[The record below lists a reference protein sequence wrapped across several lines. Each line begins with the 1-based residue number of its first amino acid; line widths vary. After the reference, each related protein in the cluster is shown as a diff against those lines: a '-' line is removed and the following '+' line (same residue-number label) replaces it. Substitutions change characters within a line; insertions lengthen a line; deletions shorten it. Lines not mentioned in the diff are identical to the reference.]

1 MSYNTVSKAMPSHT
15 MGKSVAHNTM
25 GESVSNNRMSTMS
38 SVESIGGVMDSSDGG
53 SKGLGLCG
61 GPVLSLVGLGD
72 GLVGDLARTA
82 VDLSRGCSHQAS
94 EADEGLQE

>member
-1 MSYNTVSKAMPSHT
+1 MSNNGAMAEDSTMSHH
-15 MGKSVAHNTM
+15 GKSVAA
-25 GESVSNNRMSTMS
+25 VS
-38 SVESIGGVMDSSDGG
+38 SVERAGRVMDSSDGG
-53 SKGLGLCG
+53 SEGLGLCG

-82 VDLSRGCSHQAS
+82 VDLSRGCSDQAS